1 MYVSLCFGWIDSTY
15 KKIDGKRLQRF
26 TPRAANSKWG
36 ELNKERCRYLIKRD
50 LMTEEGYNALPDLDG
65 EFIIAEDILNK
76 LKSDDEIWQNF
87 SNFPELYKKIRIGNI
102 ERERKKTDVFE
113 RMLNNFL
120 EKTKAN
126 KKYGNW
132 DDYGRLSAKK

>member
-1 MYVSLCFGWIDSTY
+1 
-15 KKIDGKRLQRF
+15 
-26 TPRAANSKWG
+26 
-36 ELNKERCRYLIKRD
+36 
-50 LMTEEGYNALPDLDG
+50 MTEEGYNALPDLDG